1 MKFLADECVYHIT
14 VQLLR
19 ACGHDVLTVQEAGFA
34 GRSDDEVLACAV
46 AESRILITNDMHFS
60 NTLLFPVERHWGVVV
75 LKIRPRTLEQVHDV
89 LLRFLDTVDQEAMEK
104 TLVIID
110 RNKYRVRR

>member
-1 MKFLADECVYHIT
+1 MKFLADECVYRIT
-14 VQLLR
+14 VQMLR
-19 ACGHDVLTVQEAGFA
+19 AYGHDVLTVQEAGFA
-34 GRSDDEVLACAV
+34 GKSDDEVLAHAV
-46 AESRILITNDMHFS
+46 AEGRILLTNDMHFS
-60 NTLLFPVERHWGVVV
+60 NTLLFPTERHLGVVV

-89 LLRFLDTVDQEAMEK
+89 LIRFLDIVDQEAMEK